1 VPLAEFQSKSCTNL
15 EFLIESSVCPH
26 KKESYQGVGRVASI
40 HRAAEKKNSANFALR
55 GFSEVGYRSYLV
67 LFRWLRRQ
75 SNNKSASIAVN
86 AVKVPRL
93 VPEGGVRPST
103 KPLGFVY
110 LENSGS

>member
-1 VPLAEFQSKSCTNL
+1 MALLLSPCGIRPWRTLVN
-15 EFLIESSVCPH
+15 ESDNWPIHPSAW
-26 KKESYQGVGRVASI
+26 KKR
-40 HRAAEKKNSANFALR
+40 SANFVYR
-55 GFSEVGYRSYLV
+55 GFSEIGYRSYLV

-93 VPEGGVRPST
+93 LPEGGVRPST

-110 LENSGS
+110 SENSGS